1 MTPVKSPSGP
11 GRPRSSQPKTAA
23 ERMRGYRAKKKMAGL
38 KPRVTWV
45 PAIVPTYSSHRLLD
59 ARSLAMHCVI
69 AERLRSDPG
78 RVMSKA
84 RENLARWRARAGA
97 DVPGYLEEWACIL
110 SRPWAHIAG
119 VMTDPGEEG
128 TRLRQS
134 SPFAGVL
141 TSAERRAIYAAFR
154 A

>member
-1 MTPVKSPSGP
+1 
-11 GRPRSSQPKTAA
+11 
-23 ERMRGYRAKKKMAGL
+23 MRGYRAKKKMAGL

-45 PAIVPTYSSHRLLD
+45 PAIAPTYSSHRLLD

-69 AERLRSDPG
+69 AERLRREPDS
-78 RVMSKA
+78 VVAKA
-84 RENLARWRARAGA
+84 RENLARWRARAGTDA
-97 DVPGYLEEWACIL
+97 PGHLEERARIL
-110 SRPWAHIAG
+110 SQPWTQIAG
-119 VMTDPGEEG
+119 ILTAPGEEG